1 VSKCT
6 FECKREEI
14 FCRIKTG
21 KMKEEI
27 LRKQLQIERL
37 EALLKPR

>member
-1 VSKCT
+1 MSKCT
-6 FECKREEI
+6 FEYKREEI

-27 LRKQLQIERL
+27 LRKSLQIERR
-37 EALLKPR
+37 EVLLKHR